1 MDDEKSGNDCKHE
14 GLVEGGGSLGTLDT
28 KDHMQLKYVLD
39 QMEEIG

>member
-14 GLVEGGGSLGTLDT
+14 GLVEGGSLGTLDT
-28 KDHMQLKYVLD
+28 KDHMQPKYVLD